1 MKVIHREHFTRYSI
15 LFLIL
20 AIFSWSSSLY
30 FFYQEVK
37 SYEVQAAISRMR
49 NRPCIL
55 LNTYDVHD
63 IWHIL
68 SSFSLFFSFLTLLT
82 LDDGIRK
89 IRRKKLAA
97 F

>member
-1 MKVIHREHFTRYSI
+1 
-15 LFLIL
+15 
-20 AIFSWSSSLY
+20 
-30 FFYQEVK
+30 
-37 SYEVQAAISRMR
+37 MR

-89 IRRKKLAA
+89 KRRNELAA